1 MDQLTNLS
9 TLKKMRS
16 SLFALLLCSSIYA
29 QDIFISSVKNNIQ
42 LGSLANNRELGF
54 GLKNILEEAIQQKGY
69 DINPK
74 AEKSIDVEILYFD
87 VKTKSMQLA
96 IYGNSEEITE
106 IILQGVLLS
115 NGKEVKKA
123 VAKGQATSISAS
135 TLIIDK
141 GGKFSQTNVSTAL
154 KKVCEQLIEKLKL

>member
-1 MDQLTNLS
+1 MDLLTNIS
-9 TLKKMRS
+9 TQTKVKS
-16 SLFALLLCSSIYA
+16 SLFALLICSSIYA
-29 QDIFISSVKNNIQ
+29 QDIFIGSVKNNIQ
-42 LGSLANNRELGF
+42 LGALANNRELGF

-69 DINPK
+69 DINPNS
-74 AEKSIDVEILYFD
+74 EKSIDVEILYFD
-87 VKTKSMQLA
+87 VKTNSMQLA
-96 IYGNSEEITE
+96 IYSNTEEITE
-106 IILQGVLLS
+106 IIMQGVLFIK
-115 NGKEVKKA
+115 GKEVKKV

>member
-29 QDIFISSVKNNIQ
+29 QDIYISSVKNNIQ
-42 LGSLANNRELGF
+42 LGALANNRELGF

>member
-1 MDQLTNLS
+1 V
-9 TLKKMRS
+9 KS
-16 SLFALLLCSSIYA
+16 SFFALLICSSIYA

-42 LGSLANNRELGF
+42 LGALANNRELGF

-74 AEKSIDVEILYFD
+74 AEKSIDVEILYFE

>member
-1 MDQLTNLS
+1 V
-9 TLKKMRS
+9 KS
-16 SLFALLLCSSIYA
+16 SLFALLICSSIYA
-29 QDIFISSVKNNIQ
+29 QDIFIGSVKNNIQ
-42 LGSLANNRELGF
+42 LGALANNRELGF

-69 DINPK
+69 DINPNS
-74 AEKSIDVEILYFD
+74 EKSIDVEILYFD
-87 VKTKSMQLA
+87 VKTNSMQLA
-96 IYGNSEEITE
+96 IYSNTEEITE
-106 IILQGVLLS
+106 IIMQGVLFIK
-115 NGKEVKKA
+115 GKDVKKV

>member
-1 MDQLTNLS
+1 V
-9 TLKKMRS
+9 KS
-16 SLFALLLCSSIYA
+16 SLFILFFCSTIYSQEINIASI
-29 QDIFISSVKNNIQ
+29 KNNIQ
-42 LGSLANNRELGF
+42 IGALANNRELIF
-54 GLKNILEEAIQQKGY
+54 GVKNILEEAIQQKGY

>member
-1 MDQLTNLS
+1 MDQLTNIS
-9 TLKKMRS
+9 TQIKVKS
-16 SLFALLLCSSIYA
+16 SLFALLICSSIYA

-42 LGSLANNRELGF
+42 LGALANNRELGF

-69 DINPK
+69 DINPNS
-74 AEKSIDVEILYFD
+74 EKSIDVEILYFD
-87 VKTKSMQLA
+87 VKTNSMQLA
-96 IYGNSEEITE
+96 IYSNTEEITE
-106 IILQGVLLS
+106 IIMQGVLFIK
-115 NGKEVKKA
+115 GKEVKKV

>member
-1 MDQLTNLS
+1 LTN
-9 TLKKMRS
+9 TLTQTKVKS
-16 SLFALLLCSSIYA
+16 SLFALLICSSIYA

-42 LGSLANNRELGF
+42 LGALANNRELGF

-154 KKVCEQLIEKLKL
+154 KKVCEQLIQKLKL